1 MKPGQPTRI
10 PQPDQ
15 RWTVTIPKDKFDEIK
30 GDPEFCALV
39 TLGRAVNALHFVHTP
54 LLSAE
59 NDDGPR
65 AMRDRYNSLLFTCA
79 LFAEV
84 MPLVEGMQRYF
95 KGHPAFQRMADVT
108 NGKEAHELQ
117 AELYRLRK
125 TLVFHFDPA
134 EVQQQMKTLE
144 LENPIFVTALG
155 TQKVN
160 TYLEL
165 SDLAALRT
173 FFGPDFPK
181 DVAKMR
187 PVLQSISKLA
197 VSFLEAAEDFMVALM
212 MERGWADMQFL

>member
-125 TLVFHFDPA
+125 T
-134 EVQQQMKTLE
+134 
-144 LENPIFVTALG
+144 
-155 TQKVN
+155 
-160 TYLEL
+160 
-165 SDLAALRT
+165 
-173 FFGPDFPK
+173 
-181 DVAKMR
+181 
-187 PVLQSISKLA
+187 
-197 VSFLEAAEDFMVALM
+197 
-212 MERGWADMQFL
+212 